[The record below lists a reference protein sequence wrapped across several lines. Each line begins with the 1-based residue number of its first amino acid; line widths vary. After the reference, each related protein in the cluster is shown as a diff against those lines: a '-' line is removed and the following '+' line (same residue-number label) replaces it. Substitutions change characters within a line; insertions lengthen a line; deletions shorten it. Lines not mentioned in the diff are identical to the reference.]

1 MHIIEPLK
9 MKLVDVKLSLYID
22 FNKENNKEAPKFKVV
37 NQVRISKYKNI
48 RAKCYV
54 PNWLEEVFLIK
65 NVKNIVPWAF
75 AISDLN
81 GEEIVGKIYE
91 KEFQKSINKSLELKK

>member
-37 NQVRISKYKNI
+37 DQVRISKYKNV

-54 PNWLEEVFLIK
+54 PN
-65 NVKNIVPWAF
+65 
-75 AISDLN
+75 
-81 GEEIVGKIYE
+81 
-91 KEFQKSINKSLELKK
+91 